1 LSNPSDGVKGQRTVV
16 VGASSGIG
24 RGLAVRLGEQGA
36 TVVAAARRLDRL
48 TELPG
53 VIPVACDVT
62 ADGEVEALVA
72 SAVEHMGG
80 LDALVYAAGLSRLH
94 RLEDAD
100 LSDWQEL
107 YAINLFGA
115 AQLTRA
121 ALPHLLAD
129 GSQGRAVYLSSD
141 SADRAYPGLVIYGT
155 SKAALS
161 SYAQGLA
168 SEFSSLRVTEILVG
182 PTAGTEVANHFDPD
196 LFGEWLPRWFEQG
209 FVRYD
214 MLQVDDVAAMIVEA
228 LDATDPAPR
237 VMATGAEGGQ
247 SLGDA
252 EQAAPED
259 QSPVGSALP
268 EQER

>member
-1 LSNPSDGVKGQRTVV
+1 MTNSPGGVKGQRTIV

-24 RGLAVRLGEQGA
+24 RGLAGMLAQQGA
-36 TVVAAARRLDRL
+36 TVIAAARRLDRL

-53 VIPVACDVT
+53 VVPMACDVT
-62 ADGEVEALVA
+62 ADGQVEALVEA
-72 SAVEHMGG
+72 AVDHMGG

-94 RLEDAD
+94 RLDHAD
-100 LSDWQEL
+100 LGDWQEL
-107 YAINLFGA
+107 FSINLFGA
-115 AQLTRA
+115 ALLTRA

-141 SADRAYPGLVIYGT
+141 SADRPYPGLVIYGT

-161 SYAQGLA
+161 SFTQGLA
-168 SEFSSLRVTEILVG
+168 SEFAPLRVTEILVG

-214 MLQVDDVAAMIVEA
+214 MLQIEDVASMIMEA
-228 LDATDPAPR
+228 LNAADPPAR

-247 SLGDA
+247 SLSEA
-252 EQAAPED
+252 ERAAPDD
-259 QSPVGSALP
+259 QPAVGSALA
-268 EQER
+268 EDER